1 MSLSR
6 RTFVQQSAALA
17 AAYNVRQRRAWS
29 EDKLSKVVPHERPD
43 ILFISIDDLNDWPS
57 PFSGPKPTI
66 DPLDVWTPNLA
77 RIQDIG
83 TVFQRAYCASPMCG
97 PSRSATLTGLPPH
110 ISGVTQQEN
119 ILWPIFGPLLVEPKT
134 TLPRILQGGGYQTY
148 GAGKIFHGQGYANED
163 TPFPGCTKDPW
174 HQAYDACAWD
184 DYKILSKR
192 VPNCSNILGPP
203 LHGDIADA
211 VEACTGA
218 FNPEKSMLP
227 DARVARYGVDILSA
241 VKSSED
247 APLFLALGFFK
258 PHKPW
263 QAPAEFFKLY
273 PYESLA
279 DLDAHTEKLDQ
290 KDLTL
295 HSCSTLRDSRNS
307 PTPDNWEGR
316 TKMVIQGYLA
326 CISYVDFMLGAV
338 LDAALA
344 RPRRTII
351 VLWSD
356 HGYFMGEKRNWK
368 KPALFERACRTP
380 LMIADTGNP
389 NPQSTFR
396 LASLTDIFPTLLDYA
411 GILDPLQHGV
421 SLRPLVEDQSATW
434 EQTSV
439 VTTFNFKSK
448 NGGGDFPDTY
458 TKNADLVRC
467 MEEQSVTIKSKGC
480 LAGYPA
486 RLAGASHALRTQ
498 RPGEQYRF
506 IRAHDTQCF
515 SYKENPKTPLPYDE
529 LYDLENDPA
538 ERINLLAPDNI
549 TSEAKELASA
559 LSSELSD
566 KLK

>member
-1 MSLSR
+1 MTLSR
-6 RTFVQQSAALA
+6 RIFVRQSAILT
-17 AAYNVRQRRAWS
+17 AAYGVRQRRAWG
-29 EDKLSKVVPHERPD
+29 DDPLNNVDPNERPD

-57 PFSGPKPTI
+57 PFTGPKPTI
-66 DPLDVWTPNLA
+66 NPLDVWTPNLA

-119 ILWPIFGPLLVEPKT
+119 ILWPKFGPLLVEPTT
-134 TLPRILQGGGYQTY
+134 TLPRILHKGGYQTY
-148 GAGKIFHGQGYANED
+148 GAGKVFHGQGYAAED

-184 DYKILSKR
+184 DYKILSKLAGA
-192 VPNCSNILGPP
+192 CSGILGPP
-203 LHGDIADA
+203 LQGDIADS

-218 FNPEKSMLP
+218 FNPKESMLP
-227 DARVARYGVDILSA
+227 DARVARYGVETLST
-241 VKSSED
+241 VKSNED
-247 APLFLALGFFK
+247 SPLFLALGFFK

-263 QAPAEFFKLY
+263 QAPEEFFKLY
-273 PYESLA
+273 PYESLS
-279 DLDAHTEKLDQ
+279 DVDAYTEKLDQ
-290 KDLTL
+290 DDLTF
-295 HSCSTLRDSRNS
+295 HTCSTLRDSRDS
-307 PTPDNWEGR
+307 PIPDNWESR

-326 CISYVDFMLGAV
+326 CISYVDFMLGLV

-389 NPQSTFR
+389 NPQSTFH

-411 GILDPLQHGV
+411 GISDPLQYGL
-421 SLRPLVEDQSATW
+421 SLRPIVKDQSAKW

-439 VTTFNFKSK
+439 VTTFNFKSTS
-448 NGGGDFPDTY
+448 GGGDFPDTY
-458 TKNADLVRC
+458 TGNADLVRC
-467 MEEQSVTIKSKGC
+467 MAEQSVTIKGKDC
-480 LAGYPA
+480 LVDYPS

-498 RPGEQYRF
+498 RPGEQYRL

-515 SYKENPKTPLPYDE
+515 SSTENPKAPLPYDE

-538 ERINLLAPDNI
+538 ERINLLAPANI
-549 TSEAKELASA
+549 TSKTKELAST